1 VGGTRPIRPFVG
13 LFLAIILPAAAAG
26 GAAAYLSHPD
36 RAIGLAPAKES
47 PEARAPSVES
57 LVAALSLDPRQAR
70 RHLKLRFA
78 RRHHHSVPPG
88 GRPAEPASISIPSA
102 GASGPVDRMG
112 VKDGALQIPEAG
124 RAGWFDGGPRPG
136 ELGRSVIV
144 SHVDTKEGPA
154 LFFNLLK
161 LQRGSPI
168 TVRDRRGTVHRF
180 AVVRRRQVDKK
191 HFTPSAV
198 YGDAA
203 HPTLVLITCGG
214 PFSQDTGYRDNV
226 ILWARAV

>member
-1 VGGTRPIRPFVG
+1 VGGARPIRPLAG
-13 LFLAIILPAAAAG
+13 LLLAIILPAAAAG

-47 PEARAPSVES
+47 PAARAPSVES

-70 RHLKLRFA
+70 HHLGLKPA
-78 RRHHHSVPPG
+78 RRHHRAPSG
-88 GRPAEPASISIPSA
+88 RRPAEPASISIPSA

-112 VKDGALQIPEAG
+112 VRDGALQIPDAG

-161 LQRGSPI
+161 LQRGSPV
-168 TVRDRRGTVHRF
+168 TVRDRRGAVHRF

-198 YGDAA
+198 YGAAA
-203 HPTLVLITCGG
+203 HPILVLITCGG
-214 PFSQDTGYRDNV
+214 PFSPDTGYRDNV